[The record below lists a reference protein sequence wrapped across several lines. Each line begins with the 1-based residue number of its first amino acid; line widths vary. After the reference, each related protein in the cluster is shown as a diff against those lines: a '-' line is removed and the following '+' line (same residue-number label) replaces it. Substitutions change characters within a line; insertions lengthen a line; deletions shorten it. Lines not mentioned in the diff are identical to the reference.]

1 MPAGQGSN
9 FFSTPFSPHGKG
21 FEFGS
26 ANEGDLTNTVEVL
39 SLLSYLLHS
48 KVLIK
53 LFLTA
58 LMYILVTLHT
68 CPDISAATR
77 STMGLVFN

>member
-9 FFSTPFSPHGKG
+9 FFSTPFSPQGKG

-26 ANEGDLTNTVEVL
+26 ANEGDLTSTVEVL
-39 SLLSYLLHS
+39 SLLSYLFY
-48 KVLIK
+48 KVRILFALTTLIY
-53 LFLTA
+53 T
-58 LMYILVTLHT
+58 VTLRT

-77 STMGLVFN
+77 SSTGLEFK